1 MKLHEKCDDIML
13 YNQEYFIY
21 VIRKT
26 NMFAFKMSLSHDSSL
41 IRTRDMAIQSLGMY
55 DLDLSTLFPRV
66 KSELP
71 KPCFIGESKSF
82 LSCLTA
88 Y

>member
-1 MKLHEKCDDIML
+1 MKCMMISCYIMR
-13 YNQEYFIY
+13 NSIY

-26 NMFAFKMSLSHDSSL
+26 NIFAFKMSLSHDSCL
-41 IRTRDMAIQSLGMY
+41 IRTRDMVIQSLGMY

-71 KPCFIGESKSF
+71 KPWFIGESKSF